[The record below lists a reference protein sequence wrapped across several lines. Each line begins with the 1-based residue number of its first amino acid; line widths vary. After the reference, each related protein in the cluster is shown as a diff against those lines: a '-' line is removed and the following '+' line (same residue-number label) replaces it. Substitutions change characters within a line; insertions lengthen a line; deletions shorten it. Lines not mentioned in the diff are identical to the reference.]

1 MRTGLLALLLSI
13 AGTPALAQTSTGGWV
28 VAADPVPGLTTA
40 TMRLD
45 GGQAITVQC
54 RSGTLDVLVSGLPP
68 FAGRSRYVEVTPPGR
83 PTETLFWTADGDTVV
98 SATPGY
104 SARMLRRGGPLEL
117 AVALAPE
124 ADSDLSRNR
133 FELPAQSGPVDRVLE
148 ACGKPLTDPRDE
160 LVRWN
165 QPRVFPT
172 GIWGRPPRPQ
182 YPEAAM
188 DSGIVSAL
196 AVISCVVGTEG
207 RLQECRTERES
218 DPGAGFGAAA
228 LASTGPARLSLTTPQ
243 GPQIGQ
249 VMILSLRFQGP

>member
-1 MRTGLLALLLSI
+1 MRTGLLSLLLAL
-13 AGTPALAQTSTGGWV
+13 AGAPALAQTSPDGWV
-28 VAADPVPGLTTA
+28 IAADPALGLTTA
-40 TMRLD
+40 TARFA

-54 RSGTLDVLVSGLPP
+54 RSGALDVMFSGLPP
-68 FAGRSRYVEVTPPGR
+68 LAGRSRYVEVTPPGR
-83 PTETLFWTADGDTVV
+83 PTDTLFWTADGDKVV

-104 SARMLRRGGPLEL
+104 SARMLRRGGPLQL
-117 AVALAPE
+117 SVALAPE
-124 ADSDLSRNR
+124 ADSALARNR

-165 QPRVFPT
+165 QPRVFPS
-172 GIWGRPPRPQ
+172 GIWGRPPRPE
-182 YPEAAM
+182 YPEAAI

-196 AVISCVVGTEG
+196 AVISCVVGAEG

-218 DPGAGFGAAA
+218 DPGSGFGTAA
-228 LASTGPARLSLTTPQ
+228 LASTGPARLSLTTAQ
-243 GPQIGQ
+243 GPQVGQ